1 MVGRLFL
8 IFSGSEYAVRS
19 NEVFDLDQF
28 PKRLAVV
35 GGGYIAFE
43 FAGIFNGLGAEVT
56 QLYRGELILRGFDN
70 EVRDVA
76 ATEIAEKGVDL
87 WFETD
92 VISIEKLSNGSL
104 IVHLSTGEALIV
116 DTVLY
121 ATGRKPKFT
130 DLGLDN
136 VNVALTDKGFVD
148 VNDQ

>member
-1 MVGRLFL
+1 MAITIVLSESLLPSVVGRLFL

-56 QLYRGELILRGFDN
+56 QLYRGELFLRGFDN

-87 WFETD
+87 
-92 VISIEKLSNGSL
+92 
-104 IVHLSTGEALIV
+104 
-116 DTVLY
+116 
-121 ATGRKPKFT
+121 
-130 DLGLDN
+130 
-136 VNVALTDKGFVD
+136 
-148 VNDQ
+148 